1 MPGSAVE
8 DSAKRLAY
16 VRRRKQGAVLGPVSC
31 VLLAVLLSFVQSGCR
46 RKEKEIVAG
55 EAGFLKGQLHLHSSN
70 SGDSSTAPA
79 DVVRWYESHKYDFIV
94 FTDHERITTLPSTAS
109 MLVIPGVELTQNL
122 KRCEPPAP
130 PGLWCLLHVN
140 ALFVTPPA
148 NGAVPWPPAGGIDR
162 LGRYRRALAVTRTL
176 GGIAQLNHPNFDY
189 SLDAPLV
196 TELARAGPL
205 LLEIANQ
212 VWDSN
217 NDPQDGN
224 HPSTEAIWDAVL
236 SAGIDVFGTATD
248 DAHHYDDAPE
258 ARARREPV
266 YVGDLGFVMVRARKE
281 PGAIRQA
288 LAKGDFYAST
298 GVLLKRIDR
307 SAVTLDIE
315 VADRAPG
322 SHQFAFIG
330 KGGRVLAR
338 AEGRRASFR
347 LVEAAGG
354 YVRAV
359 VTDSQGR
366 KAWIQPVRVL

>member
-1 MPGSAVE
+1 
-8 DSAKRLAY
+8 
-16 VRRRKQGAVLGPVSC
+16 
-31 VLLAVLLSFVQSGCR
+31 
-46 RKEKEIVAG
+46 
-55 EAGFLKGQLHLHSSN
+55 
-70 SGDSSTAPA
+70 
-79 DVVRWYESHKYDFIV
+79 
-94 FTDHERITTLPSTAS
+94 
-109 MLVIPGVELTQNL
+109 
-122 KRCEPPAP
+122 
-130 PGLWCLLHVN
+130 
-140 ALFVTPPA
+140 
-148 NGAVPWPPAGGIDR
+148 
-162 LGRYRRALAVTRTL
+162 
-176 GGIAQLNHPNFDY
+176 
-189 SLDAPLV
+189 
-196 TELARAGPL
+196 
-205 LLEIANQ
+205 
-212 VWDSN
+212 
-217 NDPQDGN
+217 
-224 HPSTEAIWDAVL
+224 
-236 SAGIDVFGTATD
+236 
-248 DAHHYDDAPE
+248 
-258 ARARREPV
+258 
-266 YVGDLGFVMVRARKE
+266 MVRARKE